1 MSDQVNI
8 PSLDALL
15 TAGAHYGHTTARWH
29 PKAKP
34 FLFGKRGEIHVIDVA
49 VTREKLALAAAFV
62 SKLASEGKPV
72 LFVGVKPLA
81 RRIAKAHAERSG
93 SPYVVNRWIGGMLTN
108 WAAIS
113 NMQKR
118 MKKYEDDTGSGWLAK
133 YTKYEQ
139 LEFSQ
144 EYAKLN
150 QDIGGIRSLTSGKP
164 GAVFI
169 VDPKYDKT
177 ALAEARKLKVPV
189 IALSDSNVDPSKITY
204 PIPANDDALKSIE
217 LITGVI
223 ADAVLAGKEKANP
236 AA

>member
-1 MSDQVNI
+1 MSDQVSI

-15 TAGAHYGHTTARWH
+15 KAGVHYGHTTQRWH

-49 VTREKLALAAAFV
+49 KTRDKLAEAVAFITKI
-62 SKLASEGKPV
+62 SREGKPV

-81 RRIAKAHAERSG
+81 RKIVKAQAERCE

-118 MKKYEDDTGSGWLAK
+118 MKRFEDDKASGRLAK

-144 EYAKLN
+144 EYDKLN

-177 ALAEARKLKVPV
+177 ALAGARKLAVPV
-189 IALSDSNVDPSKITY
+189 IALSDSNIDPSKITH
-204 PIPANDDALKSIE
+204 PIPANDDSLKSIE
-217 LITGVI
+217 LITSII
-223 ADAVLAGKEKANP
+223 ADAVRAGKEKTNAE
-236 AA
+236 

>member
-1 MSDQVNI
+1 MSDQVTI
-8 PSLDALL
+8 PSIEALL
-15 TAGAHYGHTTARWH
+15 EAGAHYGHTTQRWH

-49 VTREKLALAAAFV
+49 KTRDALTRIATFV
-62 SKLASEGKPV
+62 SKIAAEGKPI

-81 RRIAKAHAERSG
+81 RKIVVAAAERAQ

-118 MKKYEDDTGSGWLAK
+118 MKKFEDDTASRRLAK
-133 YTKYEQ
+133 YTKREQ
-139 LEFSQ
+139 LEFTE
-144 EYAKLN
+144 EYDKLN
-150 QDIGGIRSLTSGKP
+150 KDIGGIRSLTSGTP

-169 VDPKYDKT
+169 VDSKYDKT

-189 IALSDSNVDPSKITY
+189 IALADSNVDPSKITY
-204 PIPANDDALKSIE
+204 PIPANDDSLKSVE
-217 LITGVI
+217 LITNVI
-223 ADAVLAGKEKANP
+223 ADAVLAGKGKTKSE
-236 AA
+236 

>member
-1 MSDQVNI
+1 MSEQVLI
-8 PSLDALL
+8 PSIEALL
-15 TAGAHYGHTTARWH
+15 EAGAHYGHTTARWH

-49 VTREKLALAAAFV
+49 KTRDMLAEAASFV
-62 SKLASEGKPV
+62 AKLASEGNPV

-81 RRIAKAHAERSG
+81 RKIVRAQAERCE

-118 MKKYEDDTGSGWLAK
+118 MKRYEDDKASGRLAK

-139 LEFSQ
+139 LEFLQ
-144 EYAKLN
+144 EYDKLN

-217 LITGVI
+217 LITKVV
-223 ADAVLAGKEKANP
+223 ADAVLAGKEKAKTE
-236 AA
+236 

>member
-1 MSDQVNI
+1 MSEQIAI

-15 TAGAHYGHTTARWH
+15 EAGAHYGHTTARWH

-49 VTREKLALAAAFV
+49 KTRDKLAEAAAFV
-62 SKLASEGKPV
+62 AKLASEGKPV

-81 RRIAKAHAERSG
+81 RKIVKAQAERSE

-108 WAAIS
+108 WSAIS

-118 MKKYEDDTGSGWLAK
+118 MKKYEDDKASGRLAK

-144 EYAKLN
+144 EYDKLN
-150 QDIGGIRSLTSGKP
+150 QDIGGIRSLSSGKP

-177 ALAEARKLKVPV
+177 ALAEARKLSIPV
-189 IALSDSNVDPSKITY
+189 LAFCDSNVDPSKITH

-217 LITGVI
+217 LITSVI
-223 ADAVLAGKEKANP
+223 ADAVLAGKNKATQE
-236 AA
+236 

>member
-1 MSDQVNI
+1 MSDHVTI
-8 PSLDALL
+8 PSIDALL
-15 TAGAHYGHTTARWH
+15 EAGAHYGHTTSRWH
-29 PKAKP
+29 PKAKA

-49 VTREKLALAAAFV
+49 KTRDALKKATDFVAGLA
-62 SKLASEGKPV
+62 KEGKPV

-81 RRIAKAHAERSG
+81 RKIVKEQADRAE

-118 MKKYEDDTGSGWLAK
+118 MKKYEDDKASGRLAK

-144 EYAKLN
+144 EYDKLN
-150 QDIGGIRSLTSGKP
+150 QDIGGIRGLTSGKP

-169 VDPKYDKT
+169 VDTKYDKT

-189 IALSDSNVDPSKITY
+189 IALSDSNVDPTKITH

-217 LITGVI
+217 LITSLI
-223 ADAVLAGKEKANP
+223 ADAVLAGKSKIKTE
-236 AA
+236 

>member
-1 MSDQVNI
+1 MSDQVTI

-15 TAGAHYGHTTARWH
+15 AAGSHYGHTTARWH

-49 VTREKLALAAAFV
+49 KTREKLAEAAEFV
-62 SKLASEGKPV
+62 AKLSREGKPV
-72 LFVGVKPLA
+72 LFVGVKPIA
-81 RRIAKAHAERSG
+81 RKIAKAQAERCA

-118 MKKYEDDTGSGWLAK
+118 MKRFEDDKASGRLSK

-139 LEFSQ
+139 LEFTQ
-144 EYAKLN
+144 EYDKLN
-150 QDIGGIRSLTSGKP
+150 QDIGGIRSLTSGVP

-189 IALSDSNVDPSKITY
+189 IALSDSNVDPSKISH
-204 PIPANDDALKSIE
+204 PIPANDDSLKSIE
-217 LITGVI
+217 LITATI
-223 ADAVLAGKEKANP
+223 ADAVLAGKENVKAE
-236 AA
+236 

>member
-1 MSDQVNI
+1 MAETPI
-8 PSLDALL
+8 
-15 TAGAHYGHTTARWH
+15 
-29 PKAKP
+29 AKT
-34 FLFGKRGEIHVIDVA
+34 VQ
-49 VTREKLALAAAFV
+49 AFV
-62 SKLASEGKPV
+62 SEKPFIAEGLKQGLV
-72 LFVGVKPLA
+72 NYSALA
-81 RRIAKAHAERSG
+81 RKIIRAQAERCG

-108 WAAIS
+108 WLAIS

-118 MKKYEDDTGSGWLAK
+118 MKRYEDDTASGRLAK

-150 QDIGGIRSLTSGKP
+150 KDIGGIRSLTSGKP

-189 IALSDSNVDPSKITY
+189 VALSDTNVDPSKITH
-204 PIPANDDALKSIE
+204 PIPANDDALKSVQ
-217 LITGVI
+217 LITKVI
-223 ADAVLAGKEKANP
+223 ADAVIDGAQRASARRAEEAAAPEAAVKAEKVHSPSARQ
-236 AA
+236 